1 MGLQRVTLWTQCTY
15 ILQVFSFRWEFLL
28 SHHGWLIKC
37 LKTIFTCSENDFMWT
52 VFILL
57 NIKPWVPFWKYVSVP
72 QLPRCSADMIRLKLA
87 QRTLSA
93 GDKTGLSGGTET
105 MVWISVWAYALMS
118 ASKLWRLERVENSQR
133 FSPFLSPFVFG
144 CLWALQWFEK
154 PWSQVADQQK

>member
-1 MGLQRVTLWTQCTY
+1 M
-15 ILQVFSFRWEFLL
+15 IL
-28 SHHGWLIKC
+28 C
-37 LKTIFTCSENDFMWT
+37 

-57 NIKPWVPFWKYVSVP
+57 NIKSWVPFWKYVSVP

-105 MVWISVWAYALMS
+105 MVWISVWAFALMS

-144 CLWALQWFEK
+144 CLWALQWFENLEVRLLISRNREPGQPEK
-154 PWSQVADQQK
+154 QRNKRQAALFMKAVVSAASDAYF